1 MRGNGA
7 WLTAR
12 EPQLRS
18 DVFGG
23 DLQKLFPIAEERWSD
38 SAKLDAMLELLV
50 LGGRSLPHALA
61 MLIPPAWTDPTLDLD
76 DDVRAFHEY
85 HASLVEPWD
94 GPAAILAS
102 DGVQVVATLD
112 RNGLRPCRF
121 VRTRDG
127 LVVIASEVGVLDIP
141 PSEIVEAGRLEP
153 GRMLVADTLSGRL
166 IRDGEVKRVAG
177 RAASPTGS
185 GSTRRS
191 CSSPT
196 SGRGRS
202 RRCRPTSSH
211 RLQSAFGYTA
221 GGPPA
226 ADRRRWRATAL
237 NQSAQWAT
245 TRRWRRC
252 PSDRSCS
259 SAYFKQHFAQV
270 TNPPIDPQREA
281 LVMSLRTTV
290 GAIGNL
296 LDETPEHCRRVAMPT
311 PGAAER
317 RAGEAAHARP
327 RAVPAR
333 PRCRRCTRSP
343 TAPAGLERAVDALCR
358 EASRR
363 SGTARRS

>member
-1 MRGNGA
+1 MLVHSRFSTNTLGTWDLAHPFNLLCHNGEINTVRGNGA

-38 SAKLDAMLELLV
+38 SAKLDAMLDLLI

-166 IRDGEVKRVAG
+166 IRDAEAKRVAG
-177 RAASPTGS
+177 GAPAVPAVARRGEAVPRRPAAAAGRGAVDRRAAPSAM
-185 GSTRRS
+185 RVRLHA
-191 CSSPT
+191 
-196 SGRGRS
+196 GR
-202 RRCRPTSSH
+202 
-211 RLQSAFGYTA
+211 
-221 GGPPA
+221 PPA
-226 ADRRRWRATAL
+226 ADR
-237 NQSAQWAT
+237 S
-245 TRRWRRC
+245 
-252 PSDRSCS
+252 
-259 SAYFKQHFAQV
+259 H
-270 TNPPIDPQREA
+270 
-281 LVMSLRTTV
+281 
-290 GAIGNL
+290 G
-296 LDETPEHCRRVAMPT
+296 
-311 PGAAER
+311 
-317 RAGEAAHARP
+317 
-327 RAVPAR
+327 
-333 PRCRRCTRSP
+333 
-343 TAPAGLERAVDALCR
+343 
-358 EASRR
+358 
-363 SGTARRS
+363 ARRR